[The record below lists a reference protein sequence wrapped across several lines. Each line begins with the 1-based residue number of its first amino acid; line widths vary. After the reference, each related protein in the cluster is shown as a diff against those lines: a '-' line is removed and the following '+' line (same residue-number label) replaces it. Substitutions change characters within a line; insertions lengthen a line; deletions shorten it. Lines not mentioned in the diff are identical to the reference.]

1 MKLTLEIE
9 NSLNER
15 LKALARER
23 QCSTFKIVR
32 AALRQYIE
40 QNDLQHDLSSD
51 MEIQQH
57 DSSKRN

>member
-1 MKLTLEIE
+1 MQLNLDIE

-40 QNDLQHDLSSD
+40 QHDLSPD
-51 MEIQQH
+51 LEIQQH
-57 DSSKRN
+57 DSSNTK

>member
-1 MKLTLEIE
+1 MQLNLDIE

-40 QNDLQHDLSSD
+40 QNELSPDL
-51 MEIQQH
+51 EIQQH
-57 DSSKRN
+57 DSSNTK

>member
-1 MKLTLEIE
+1 MQLNIDIE

-40 QNDLQHDLSSD
+40 QHDLSPD
-51 MEIQQH
+51 LEIQQY
-57 DSSKRN
+57 DSSNTR

>member
-1 MKLTLEIE
+1 MQLNLEIE

-15 LKALARER
+15 LKALARDR

-40 QNDLQHDLSSD
+40 Q
-51 MEIQQH
+51 H
-57 DSSKRN
+57 DSSPDLEDQTA

>member
-1 MKLTLEIE
+1 MQLNLEIE

-15 LKALARER
+15 LKTLAKQS

-40 QNDLQHDLSSD
+40 QHDLSPD
-51 MEIQQH
+51 LEIQQH
-57 DSSKRN
+57 DSSQHNN

>member
-1 MKLTLEIE
+1 MQLNLEIE

-40 QNDLQHDLSSD
+40 QNELQHDSSPD

-57 DSSKRN
+57 DSSNTK

>member
-1 MKLTLEIE
+1 MQLNLDIE

-40 QNDLQHDLSSD
+40 QNELSPD

-57 DSSKRN
+57 DSSNRR